1 MTTELPEWGKMKQ
14 NNFWRL
20 RHVDVQ
26 AFRHKLSRNPYPT
39 SSFLHFHLYLDYT
52 QACIQTPTTMFD
64 FLKPSHYHHNHDT
77 TDRDF
82 TQPTVLLLLNNQAAF
97 AHPFVPG
104 PTLSRSNLL
113 FEVNLTSL
121 LAAFRVAREA
131 TSSSSSVS
139 SPGLGSS
146 SPSILARDHKDKDK
160 NKEKDEEDVKKNDS
174 HLEIIHIF
182 HASENPASPLH
193 PQHPLK
199 GVRPLDFAR
208 PLLPDADHHD
218 DTEPSN
224 DEGEKVLWQTLNS
237 SAPISSDLEA
247 HLRQRGIRQLLVAGL
262 TTDHAVSTTVRMAA
276 NKRLVDPENIILVAD
291 ATATWAKAEIDAE
304 TVHRVSVASLEGEF
318 AEVMGTED
326 VVKALRRVR

>member
-1 MTTELPEWGKMKQ
+1 
-14 NNFWRL
+14 
-20 RHVDVQ
+20 
-26 AFRHKLSRNPYPT
+26 
-39 SSFLHFHLYLDYT
+39 
-52 QACIQTPTTMFD
+52 MFD
-64 FLKPSHYHHNHDT
+64 FLRPSHYHHNQDT
-77 TDRDF
+77 TIHDF
-82 TQPTVLLLLNNQAAF
+82 TQPTALLLLNNQAAF

-139 SPGLGSS
+139 SGLGSS

-160 NKEKDEEDVKKNDS
+160 NKRKDEDEEDVKKNDS

-208 PLLPDADHHD
+208 PLLPDADHHN
-218 DTEPSN
+218 DTEPTN

-237 SAPISSDLEA
+237 SAPISPDLEA
-247 HLRQRGIRQLLVAGL
+247 HLRQRGIRQLLVGGL

-276 NKRLVDPENIILVAD
+276 NMRLVDPGNIVLVAD
-291 ATATWAKAEIDAE
+291 ATATWAKAGIDAE

-318 AEVMGTED
+318 AEVMRTED